1 VIQTLHESSI
11 CSGQKGNQ
19 WWKNHANWVPWFFL
33 NYWSNSMY
41 QYLISHATFIC
52 CLRGSCRQRGASTLL
67 HQLSPSTKTN
77 NQREKKGRVHPPR
90 ATMRGEAT
98 WAIIG
103 NLKQSK
109 PIAACPPHIEGC
121 CIISFVVGN
130 LEDFL
135 DFPVHPQ
142 VCILLSSS
150 QVHIQAGP
158 KTL

>member
-1 VIQTLHESSI
+1 MIQTLHESSI

-19 WWKNHANWVPWFFL
+19 WWKNHANWVPWLFL

-52 CLRGSCRQRGASTLL
+52 CLRGSYRQRGASTLL

-77 NQREKKGRVHPPR
+77 NQREKKAGCTLQGPPW
-90 ATMRGEAT
+90 GENHLSQT
-98 WAIIG
+98 V
-103 NLKQSK
+103 KT
-109 PIAACPPHIEGC
+109 IAACPPHIEGC

-130 LEDFL
+130 LENFL
-135 DFPVHPQ
+135 VFPVHPQ

-150 QVHIQAGP
+150 QIHIQAGP